1 MRELFAC
8 GVLAKNA
15 FASSSTLFTGFEE
28 VCMKGRAILLPV
40 LLLFCASA
48 QAQNASEEKA
58 VLIGPWKIDAS
69 FTKEQKFD
77 RCTMSRTTDN
87 GMEARFAR
95 DEAGTSLTM
104 TSQKWKLESGKAYPV
119 EFAAGSVAWKTD
131 VTATADTV
139 RVALTDDRF
148 NKALRNANRLE
159 VRGAGAVLKVPLDKS
174 AAALARLER
183 CYETNRNASETNP
196 FVAPKP

>member
-1 MRELFAC
+1 
-8 GVLAKNA
+8 
-15 FASSSTLFTGFEE
+15 
-28 VCMKGRAILLPV
+28 MKGRVLFLPMF
-40 LLLFCASA
+40 LLLCAPA
-48 QAQNASEEKA
+48 EAQNAGKEKSI
-58 VLIGPWKIDAS
+58 LIGPWKIEAS

-77 RCTMSRTTDN
+77 RCTMSRTADN
-87 GMEARFAR
+87 GLEARFAR

-119 EFAAGSVAWKTD
+119 EFAAGRVTWKAD

-139 RVALTDDRF
+139 RVALTDERF

-159 VRGAGAVLKVPLDKS
+159 VRGAGATLNVPLDKS
-174 AAALARLER
+174 SAALARLER
-183 CYETNRNASETNP
+183 CYDTNRNAAETNP